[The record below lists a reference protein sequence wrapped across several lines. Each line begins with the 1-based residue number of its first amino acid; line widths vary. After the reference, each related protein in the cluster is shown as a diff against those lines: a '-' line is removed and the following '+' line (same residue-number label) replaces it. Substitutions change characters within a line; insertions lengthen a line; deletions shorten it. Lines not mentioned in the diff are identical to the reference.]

1 MVAIVSYGWHLESE
15 QRAEESWNESDGFLT
30 YQYTR
35 TRYVKTDVAT
45 NDSQLILQSSYVP
58 QPFETDDDN
67 PDARVIRRV
76 PRRTKAPDF
85 WLIEITYSTN
95 APTAQDG
102 DTNGSP
108 LGKPVEWESSF
119 EPIQVVMDYDVN
131 DDPVRLSNGL
141 RPNPPLMVTRYMPVH
156 RATVARLTY
165 PSDWLNTKAGRVNSD
180 NYLGCAAGTLMCRI
194 PSVKPKY
201 AASLKYYI
209 VVVEFMYDPRGW
221 QPRLLNAGYMA
232 FTGVEVDGQ
241 KELRHIRDVRGEEVT
256 EPWPLDE
263 DGYALDPDEVQT
275 GTGYTFKDV
284 TAYESAAFASMG
296 LGTP

>member
-1 MVAIVSYGWHLESE
+1 MASVTSAYRHKDSP
-15 QRAEESWNESDGFLT
+15 QRGRETWNSSDGFT
-30 YQYTR
+30 SAEYTR
-35 TRYVKTDVAT
+35 TYQAVTDTAT
-45 NDSQLILQSSYVP
+45 TDETVILQSSYVP
-58 QPFETDDDN
+58 QMFDTDPN
-67 PDARVIRRV
+67 NVDARVIGREAY
-76 PRRTKAPDF
+76 RTESPTI
-85 WLIEITYSTN
+85 WVVEVTYSTN

-108 LGKPVEWESSF
+108 LGVPVEWESSF

-180 NYLGCAAGTLMCRI
+180 NYLNCAAGTLMCRI

-209 VVVEFMYDPRGW
+209 VVVEFMFDPRGW
-221 QPRLLNAGYMA
+221 QPRLLNAGYME
-232 FTGVEVDGQ
+232 FDDDPGLRLQHIKDSDGQ
-241 KELRHIRDVRGEEVT
+241 DVT
-256 EPWPLDE
+256 EPWPLDA
-263 DGYALDPDEVQT
+263 DGKALSQSAVNA
-275 GTGYTFKDV
+275 GTGYTFTDV
-284 TAYESAAFASMG
+284 TAYESAAFATMG